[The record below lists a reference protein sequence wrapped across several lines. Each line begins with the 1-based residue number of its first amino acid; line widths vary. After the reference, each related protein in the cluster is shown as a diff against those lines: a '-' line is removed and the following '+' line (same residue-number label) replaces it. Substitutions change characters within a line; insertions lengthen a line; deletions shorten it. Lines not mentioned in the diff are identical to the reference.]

1 MSNYVAA
8 DCEATRAPLPIGS
21 RTDNWWSSSLTFVSI
36 FGTFVIYTTYR
47 MFENA
52 YYEADRLL
60 SPFYSPHLP
69 LHFELNLPWLGT
81 KMVSPALYVLIFPLA
96 FRLSC
101 YYYRKAYWRAFF
113 LDPPGCA
120 VPEPR
125 HKSRLRYTGERA
137 FPAVA
142 LNFHRYAFYVAVIIL
157 GFLAYDT
164 LLAFSYSGP
173 DGRISIG
180 IGVGSLVFLGNWLFL
195 AAYTFG
201 CHSWRHLI
209 GGGVDCYSCS
219 ALNRTR
225 HGLWLKFSL
234 LNQKHAFWA
243 MSSMISVMLADV
255 YVMLVARGVIP
266 DLHVSF

>member
-1 MSNYVAA
+1 MTSYTAA
-8 DCEATRAPLPIGS
+8 ESEAGRAPLPIGS
-21 RTDNWWSSSLTFVSI
+21 RTDNWWSSSLAFVLI
-36 FGTFVIYTTYR
+36 FGTFVLYTTFR
-47 MFENA
+47 MFENG
-52 YYEADRLL
+52 YYEADRML

-69 LHFELNLPWLGT
+69 FHLAVNLPVLGV
-81 KMVSPALYVLIFPLA
+81 KSVSPALYVLIFPLA

-113 LDPPGCA
+113 GDPPGCA
-120 VPEPR
+120 VAEPR

-142 LNFHRYAFYVAVIIL
+142 LNFHRYAFYIAVIIL
-157 GFLAYDT
+157 AILAYDT
-164 LLAFSYSGP
+164 LLAFTYSKPG
-173 DGRISIG
+173 GGTAVG
-180 IGVGSLVFLGNWLFL
+180 IGVGSVVFAVNWMFL

-225 HGLWLKFSL
+225 HGIWMKFSL
-234 LNQKHAFWA
+234 LNKKHAFWA
-243 MSSMISVMLADV
+243 MSSMITVMLTDV
-255 YVMLVARGVIP
+255 YVTLVARGIIP
-266 DLHVSF
+266 DLHIAF